1 MLEKYLDT
9 YDSRQVKGGLT
20 QSGREKGI
28 KRLMSIYLMKRM
40 ESSVHS
46 FKLTLD
52 RINRLITDTIQ
63 EIENF
68 ETHSNSKLLFA
79 EDYSNT
85 DFDEDDQAD
94 EFFIIGHKV
103 QIDLVDM
110 DYKTWKREFKE
121 NKDNLDLLLSM
132 VFDIIPKY
140 DKKLNF
146 F

>member
-1 MLEKYLDT
+1 
-9 YDSRQVKGGLT
+9 
-20 QSGREKGI
+20 
-28 KRLMSIYLMKRM
+28 MKRM